1 MNNQNNTGR
10 YVSVGE
16 LVQKR
21 QIKHVSAGL
30 ISAESTDAINGSQ
43 LYIALQRAGVKT
55 GDSKAVQGSTG
66 SVTNVADVYILI
78 QENIFLIF

>member
-1 MNNQNNTGR
+1 M
-10 YVSVGE
+10 
-16 LVQKR
+16 
-21 QIKHVSAGL
+21 

-66 SVTNVADVYILI
+66 SVTNVADVIYTDTRKY
-78 QENIFLIF
+78 FLIF